1 MSAGDNLMCAARDT
15 LMRDKAHIQLFPAH
29 IKLSQMMVQI
39 NKTKD
44 EQNNK
49 NIRRLHQNI

>member
-1 MSAGDNLMCAARDT
+1 